1 MGVYFLSDAKDSMN
15 CRLLSVLL
23 CVLFIAPSFQYGIL
37 RVEEIWST
45 EDVLEVKIEEMVI
58 TESNIQIDYIEELN
72 DSGVT
77 VEDTILMTG
86 LSQFQEIS
94 LLAAELSSRALW
106 RPISVFSLM
115 PPTPLNLSPSPLTTT
130 PVMSSSLTNLAL
142 REVSSCPTDSS
153 LMVPTVIPESK
164 RVSCDPMVVCE

>member
-77 VEDTILMTG
+77 VEDTIFDDGSITIPG
-86 LSQFQEIS
+86 DF
-94 LLAAELSSRALW
+94 
-106 RPISVFSLM
+106 
-115 PPTPLNLSPSPLTTT
+115 TTCCGIEFK
-130 PVMSSSLTNLAL
+130 SSLEANLGLFADAPNSPEPFSFTIDDNSGDVFILDELRL